1 MAVCGARRFG
11 GGSRSSWRPSA
22 SSASFLY
29 RYPHEL
35 SGGQKQ
41 RVCIARA
48 IALHP
53 ALLVLD
59 EPTSALDVSVQAQ
72 ILEFLKALQEKMGL
86 TFLFISHNLA
96 VVRYLCTRVAVM
108 YLGRIV
114 EEGETEAVF
123 SAPRHPYT
131 EALLSAVP
139 WPEAEQPAGRLP
151 LGGDV
156 PSPVDLPPGCSFH
169 PRCPKRIPGALR
181 HRPAPGDRHRP
192 RPPRRLPPLSPA
204 RPGALTSPASWTP
217 PASHRQTP
225 AASVRG
231 SGSAD
236 LRAEGPAERRSERVS
251 APFLAA
257 RNRGRSACI
266 HAGTTSRARP
276 LNLAPVLPFTQARS
290 PGKTMEPYGSA
301 GPRPGGRLRG
311 DQSRNRH
318 DDPGRGHRGGVGQP
332 AGSDGALSGRVA
344 NGVVRETAVDDD
356 RSSHPCRL
364 ICLVFPAGEHAAFS
378 KYSDS
383 PCPGNE
389 AAIVVMRRGP
399 SVCVVPDHRELKPG
413 TLSGRQAGS
422 FREEF
427 LWLCGACFMIRS
439 QLLSKRF
446 GR

>member
-1 MAVCGARRFG
+1 MLELRDLHVHFDVSKRGRGRTVVRAVNGVSLTVAKGEAVGLVGESGSGKSTVGKAALRLVDATGGQVLLDGEDVTRLGRTGQRPLRRKAQMVFQDPH
-11 GGSRSSWRPSA
+11 SALNPRMTVLRSVAEPLILHGRLRGEA
-22 SSASFLY
+22 LRRRVAELMETVGLQRQFLY

-169 PRCPKRIPGALR
+169 PRCPKRIPGACDTAPPPETAIAPG
-181 HRPAPGDRHRP
+181 HRAACHLYPPPAP
-192 RPPRRLPPLSPA
+192 
-204 RPGALTSPASWTP
+204 
-217 PASHRQTP
+217 
-225 AASVRG
+225 
-231 SGSAD
+231 
-236 LRAEGPAERRSERVS
+236 
-251 APFLAA
+251 AP
-257 RNRGRSACI
+257 
-266 HAGTTSRARP
+266 
-276 LNLAPVLPFTQARS
+276 
-290 PGKTMEPYGSA
+290 
-301 GPRPGGRLRG
+301 
-311 DQSRNRH
+311 
-318 DDPGRGHRGGVGQP
+318 
-332 AGSDGALSGRVA
+332 
-344 NGVVRETAVDDD
+344 
-356 RSSHPCRL
+356 
-364 ICLVFPAGEHAAFS
+364 
-378 KYSDS
+378 
-383 PCPGNE
+383 
-389 AAIVVMRRGP
+389 
-399 SVCVVPDHRELKPG
+399 
-413 TLSGRQAGS
+413 
-422 FREEF
+422 
-427 LWLCGACFMIRS
+427 
-439 QLLSKRF
+439 
-446 GR
+446 